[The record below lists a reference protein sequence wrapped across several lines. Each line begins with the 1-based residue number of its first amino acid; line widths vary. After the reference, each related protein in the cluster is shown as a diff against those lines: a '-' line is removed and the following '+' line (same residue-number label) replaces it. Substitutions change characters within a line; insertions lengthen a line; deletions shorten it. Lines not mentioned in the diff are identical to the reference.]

1 MKTKTTTINR
11 TIEDQIEQPDTDQ
24 PTRSPSSPTPN
35 LIPSSGIHET
45 HGKQG
50 LDVFLLG
57 VLLRLALL
65 RLPSGPFATF
75 GELHHTGLGGVD
87 VSFVGLFEEAV
98 ELRVG

>member
-1 MKTKTTTINR
+1 MR
-11 TIEDQIEQPDTDQ
+11 
-24 PTRSPSSPTPN
+24 RRA
-35 LIPSSGIHET
+35 T

-65 RLPSGPFATF
+65 RFPSGPFATF

-87 VSFVGLFEEAV
+87 VSFVGLLEEAV
-98 ELRVG
+98 ELRGWREERRVGGGGGGRVRW